1 MPTIN
6 ATRMF
11 VGDSVAVAAYY
22 RGANVAPL
30 LLPNRVRAILNK
42 FNTTMLLPGVDGALR
57 FGYQPGNY
65 RESTGQTLA
74 AADQQVGLVVD
85 AARSRGAELLPAWSS
100 GFSSLT
106 NIGIGASAGTVN
118 LVGSEVVMVSGDG
131 GADRAE
137 FTIGGLVSNRLY
149 EARIVARRGT
159 QGSSQNFSSWTV
171 GTINRVSI
179 DSTANKEYVINFVA
193 SGTGG
198 LIRAYAADTAGGA
211 IGDGVI
217 VSSISVRELPGI
229 HASQSTSGFQPVLR
243 NTGGI
248 QSWQFDGTDDRLALS
263 AVPFQ
268 MSDDFAIVAGTFC
281 DPVSSVKWNTLFGAS
296 STTTSSRIQLAI
308 RPDTGGAVFFS
319 RDDLGTTS
327 LLYSPSENY
336 LRKNVVVSAV
346 KAGNARSIRVDGV
359 TRVSATLQLY
369 TATLAGADIGRLFDA
384 SDFNRGHIHAII
396 CIKGNPTDSE
406 LLILEKFIASL
417 QGRTLP

>member
-1 MPTIN
+1 MRIGPPRDLR
-6 ATRMF
+6 ALV
-11 VGDSVAVAAYY
+11 VGVGRIGAAD
-22 RGANVAPL
+22 
-30 LLPNRVRAILNK
+30 LPRRVRAILNK
-42 FNTTMLLPGVDGALR
+42 YNATMILPGISGVLR

-131 GADRAE
+131 AADRAE

-149 EARIVARRGT
+149 EARIVARRGG

-171 GTINRVSI
+171 GTIGKVSI

-198 LIRAYAADTAGGA
+198 LIRAYAADIAGGA

-229 HASQSTSGFQPVLR
+229 HAIQSTSGYQPILR
-243 NTGGI
+243 NISGI
-248 QSWQFDGTDDRLALS
+248 QSWQFDGTDDRFSMTFPSGAGWNNTTIVTALATGAVTDVAQNVEGTHLFQVSGHVHGRFYIPNGSAVSAGELAAIQKFANALS
-263 AVPFQ
+263 
-268 MSDDFAIVAGTFC
+268 G
-281 DPVSSVKWNTLFGAS
+281 
-296 STTTSSRIQLAI
+296 
-308 RPDTGGAVFFS
+308 
-319 RDDLGTTS
+319 
-327 LLYSPSENY
+327 YS
-336 LRKNVVVSAV
+336 A
-346 KAGNARSIRVDGV
+346 
-359 TRVSATLQLY
+359 
-369 TATLAGADIGRLFDA
+369 
-384 SDFNRGHIHAII
+384 
-396 CIKGNPTDSE
+396 
-406 LLILEKFIASL
+406 
-417 QGRTLP
+417 